1 MNVVTLVILKFRLE
15 VRKGKMNLN
24 CVFFLWQEIFQYREI
39 LLERRTNMREGGGG
53 EGGREGKKGRK

>member
-15 VRKGKMNLN
+15 VRNGKMNLN
-24 CVFFLWQEIFQYREI
+24 CVFFLWQGIFQCREI
-39 LLERRTNMREGGGG
+39 LLERRTKMREGGGG

>member
-15 VRKGKMNLN
+15 VRNGKMNLN

-39 LLERRTNMREGGGG
+39 LLERRTKMREGGGG